1 MTETELAKTLSFNL
15 KKYRGNNF
23 TQESLSEKANLSVQ
37 LINGIEGCRKWVSR
51 KSLVKIAEALNIE
64 VYQLFIP
71 QDTTQ
76 IVIEKTPENE
86 KIRSQITDE
95 IVNEVRDSVNRVL
108 DKIKD

>member
-1 MTETELAKTLSFNL
+1 MTETELANTLSYNL

-23 TQESLSEKANLSVQ
+23 TQESLAEKANLSVQ

-51 KSLVKIAEALNIE
+51 KSLTNIAEALGIE

-71 QDTTQ
+71 QDTTK

-95 IVNEVRDSVNRVL
+95 IVNEVRSSVNRIL
-108 DKIKD
+108 DKFKD